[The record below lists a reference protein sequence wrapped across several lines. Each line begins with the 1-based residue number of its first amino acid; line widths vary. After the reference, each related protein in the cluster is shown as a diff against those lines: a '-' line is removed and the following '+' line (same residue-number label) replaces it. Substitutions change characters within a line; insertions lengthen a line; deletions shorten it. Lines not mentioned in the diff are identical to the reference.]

1 MNTLV
6 HDLPTH
12 FAYNVDTNRYVRTQ
26 LPYEV
31 TGNNEIGIGSVS
43 GSSSGS
49 SSGSRRGAMSVAYG
63 HLCYRAYEAQEVLS
77 SHYFGKPHLEALLS
91 LGALIVP
98 SISTIEATST
108 HLLWAAIYEEC
119 LGVLTDQLRDA
130 HDYLGAYNYIIYDTP
145 MYACMCYSFFVLFTR
160 FLTHLLNPPSKHTF
174 ATHPHL
180 SIHLLTYSPFTTHLL
195 HPSSRCSS

>member
-1 MNTLV
+1 MSVLSCRPFAGTHLLNTLV

-31 TGNNEIGIGSVS
+31 TGNNEIGIGSGS
-43 GSSSGS
+43 GSSS

-98 SISTIEATST
+98 SISTLEATST
-108 HLLWAAIYEEC
+108 HLLWEAIYEEC
-119 LGVLTDQLRDA
+119 LGVLTEQLRDA
-130 HDYLGAYNYIIYDTP
+130 HDYLGTTHNIPYTP
-145 MYACMCYSFFVLFTR
+145 CMHVCIPFLCYSHVF
-160 FLTHLLNPPSKHTF
+160 
-174 ATHPHL
+174 
-180 SIHLLTYSPFTTHLL
+180 
-195 HPSSRCSS
+195 